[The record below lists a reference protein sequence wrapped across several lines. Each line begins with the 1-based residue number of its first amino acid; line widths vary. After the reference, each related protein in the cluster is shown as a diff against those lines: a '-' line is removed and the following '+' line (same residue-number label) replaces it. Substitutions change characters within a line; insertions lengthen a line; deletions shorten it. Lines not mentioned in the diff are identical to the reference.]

1 MTAAAMPLLPSL
13 RGLHA
18 VVFGDLMLDRYWRG
32 EARGISPEAPVPVVA
47 VGDVEDRPG
56 GAANVALNVASL
68 GARCTL
74 LGCIG
79 KDAEGAALRSIL
91 EAAGVTC
98 DFVEIDRW
106 PTTLK
111 LRVVSQQQQLL
122 RNDFESP
129 APAAAARELAARASA
144 HLADAAVLL
153 VADYDKGAVADPAAL
168 IQAANAAGAAS
179 VVDPKFKPLSSYA
192 GASVVKPNL
201 REFEFAT
208 GATGD
213 VEALAEAAQALCRTQ
228 GFGALVVTAGA
239 DGLTVVQETHIHHLP
254 ARQVEVYDVT
264 GAGDTAAAVL
274 GVALGV
280 GLPVLDCA
288 RLANVAA
295 SLAVAKSGTAAV
307 SGQELALA
315 AAQESADGGVLSADQ
330 LALAVAASRQ
340 AEERIV
346 FTNGCFDIL
355 HAGHVAYLEQARRL
369 GDRLIVAVNSDAS
382 VARIK
387 GPERPVNTLAR
398 RMQVLAGLKSVD
410 WVVSFDED
418 TPEPLLERFRPHVL
432 VKGGDYERQQVVGA
446 DLVASYGGEV
456 RVLDRVEDCS
466 TTAILGRLGYPDSD
480 NSM

>member
-1 MTAAAMPLLPSL
+1 MNPTRAAAMPLLPSL
-13 RGLHA
+13 RDVHA
-18 VVFGDLMLDRYWRG
+18 VVVGDLMLDRYWRG
-32 EARGISPEAPVPVVA
+32 VARGISPEAPVPVVA
-47 VGDVEDRPG
+47 VNDVEERPG

-79 KDAEGAALRSIL
+79 KDAEGAALKSIL
-91 EAAGVTC
+91 EAAGVLC

-106 PTTLK
+106 ATTLK

-129 APAAAARELAARASA
+129 VPAAAAAALATKASV
-144 HLADAAVLL
+144 HLADAAVLI
-153 VADYDKGAVADPAAL
+153 VADYDKGAVVDPEAL
-168 IQAANAAGAAS
+168 IQAANAAGTAS
-179 VVDPKFKPLSSYA
+179 VVDPKLKPLSSYA
-192 GASVVKPNL
+192 GASLLKPN
-201 REFEFAT
+201 RQEFEAAAGPF
-208 GATGD
+208 GD
-213 VEALAEAAQALCRTQ
+213 VDGLAEAAKALCRTHEID
-228 GFGALVVTAGA
+228 AMVVTVGA
-239 DGLTVVQETHIHHLP
+239 DGMTIVEGPHTHHLP

-274 GVALGV
+274 GVALGA

-295 SLAVAKSGTAAV
+295 SLAVAKSGTASV
-307 SGQELALA
+307 SGPELALA
-315 AAQESADGGVLSADQ
+315 AAEESADGGALSADQ

-340 AEERIV
+340 AGERIV

-355 HAGHVAYLEQARRL
+355 HAGHVAYLEQARQL

-387 GPERPVNTLAR
+387 GPKRPVNTLAR

-418 TPEPLLERFRPHVL
+418 TPEPLLARLRPDVL
-432 VKGGDYERQQVVGA
+432 AKGGDYERHQVVGA
-446 DLVASYGGEV
+446 DFVAGYGGEV
-456 RVLDRVEDCS
+456 QVLDRVEDCS
-466 TTAILGRLGYPDSD
+466 TTAILDQLG
-480 NSM
+480 

>member
-1 MTAAAMPLLPSL
+1 MTATRTAVAVMPMLPSL
-13 RGLHA
+13 RNLHA
-18 VVFGDLMLDRYWRG
+18 VVVGDLMLDRYWQG
-32 EARGISPEAPVPVVA
+32 EARRISPEAPVPVVA
-47 VGDVEDRPG
+47 VSDVEDRPG

-91 EAAGVTC
+91 EAAGVVC

-106 PTTLK
+106 ATTLK

-122 RNDFESP
+122 RNDFEAPVP
-129 APAAAARELAARASA
+129 AEAAHELAAKASA
-144 HLADAAVLL
+144 HLADAAVLII
-153 VADYDKGAVADPAAL
+153 ADYDKGAVADPAAL
-168 IQAANAAGAAS
+168 IQAANATGTPS

-192 GASVVKPNL
+192 SASLLKPN
-201 REFEFAT
+201 RQEFAAAE
-208 GATGD
+208 GQFGD
-213 VEALAEAAQALCRTQ
+213 VDALADAAQSLCRAH
-228 GFGALVVTAGA
+228 GFGAMVVTAGA
-239 DGLTVVQETHIHHLP
+239 DGMTIVEGSHTHHLP

-274 GVALGV
+274 GVALGA

-307 SGQELALA
+307 SGPEVALA

-330 LALAVAASRQ
+330 LALAIAASRQ
-340 AEERIV
+340 AGERIV

-355 HAGHVAYLEQARRL
+355 HAGHVAYLEQARGL

-387 GPERPVNTLAR
+387 GPERPVNALAR

-418 TPEPLLERFRPHVL
+418 TPEPLLDRFRPDVL
-432 VKGGDYERQQVVGA
+432 VKGGDYERHQVVGA

-456 RVLDRVEDCS
+456 QVLDRVEDCS
-466 TTAILGRLGYPDSD
+466 TTAILDRLG
-480 NSM
+480 

>member
-1 MTAAAMPLLPSL
+1 MTAGEAAAMPVLPSL
-13 RGLHA
+13 RDVHA
-18 VVFGDLMLDRYWRG
+18 VVVGDLMLDRYWQG

-47 VGDVEDRPG
+47 VSDVEDRPG

-91 EAAGVTC
+91 EAAGVLC
-98 DFVEIDRW
+98 DFVEIDGW
-106 PTTLK
+106 ATTLK

-129 APAAAARELAARASA
+129 VPAEAARALAAKAKA
-144 HLADAAVLL
+144 HLADAAVLV

-168 IQAANAAGAAS
+168 IQAANATGTAS

-192 GASVVKPNL
+192 GASLLKPN
-201 REFEFAT
+201 RQEFTAAAGQF
-208 GATGD
+208 GD
-213 VEALAEAAQALCRTQ
+213 VDALADSAQALCRAH
-228 GFGALVVTAGA
+228 GFGAMVVTAGA
-239 DGLTVVQETHIHHLP
+239 DGMTVVDGSHTHHLP
-254 ARQVEVYDVT
+254 ARPVEVYDVT

-274 GVALGV
+274 GVALGA

-307 SGQELALA
+307 SGPELALA
-315 AAQESADGGVLSADQ
+315 AAQDSTDGGVLTADR
-330 LALAVAASRQ
+330 LALAVAASR
-340 AEERIV
+340 ETGERIV

-355 HAGHVAYLEQARRL
+355 HAGHVAYLQQARQL

-418 TPEPLLERFRPHVL
+418 TPEPLLDRFRPDVL
-432 VKGGDYERQQVVGA
+432 VKGGDYERHQVVGA
-446 DLVASYGGEV
+446 DFVACYGGEV
-456 RVLDRVEDCS
+456 QVLDRVEDCS
-466 TTAILGRLGYPDSD
+466 TTAIIDRLA
-480 NSM
+480 

>member
-1 MTAAAMPLLPSL
+1 MTASPTATIPMLPSL
-13 RGLHA
+13 RDVHA
-18 VVFGDLMLDRYWRG
+18 IVVGDLMLDRYWRG

-47 VGDVEDRPG
+47 VSEVEDRPG

-79 KDAEGAALRSIL
+79 TDAQGAALRSIL
-91 EAAGVTC
+91 EAAGVRC
-98 DFVEIDRW
+98 DWVEIDGW
-106 PTTLK
+106 ATTLK

-122 RNDFESP
+122 RNDFEAP
-129 APAAAARELAARASA
+129 VPAAAARELAAKAER
-144 HLADAAVLL
+144 HLAEAAVLIL
-153 VADYDKGAVADPAAL
+153 ADYDKGALADPAAL

-192 GASVVKPNL
+192 GATLLKPN
-201 REFEFAT
+201 RKEFETAAGPFD
-208 GATGD
+208 D
-213 VEALAEAAQALCRTQ
+213 VDGLADAAKALCRTH
-228 GFGALVVTAGA
+228 GFDAMAVTAGA
-239 DGLTVVQETHIHHLP
+239 HGMTVVEGAHTHHLP

-274 GVALGV
+274 GVALGA
-280 GLPVLDCA
+280 GLAVLDCA

-307 SGQELALA
+307 SGPELALA
-315 AAQESADGGVLSADQ
+315 AAQDSADGGVLAADQ
-330 LALAVAASRQ
+330 LALAVAAAR
-340 AEERIV
+340 AAGERIV

-398 RMQVLAGLKSVD
+398 RLQVLAGLKSVD
-410 WVVSFDED
+410 WVVSFDAD
-418 TPEPLLERFRPHVL
+418 TPEPLLERLRPDVL
-432 VKGGDYERQQVVGA
+432 AKGGDYERHQVVGA

-456 RVLDRVEDCS
+456 HVLDRVEDCS
-466 TTAILGRLGYPDSD
+466 TSTILSRLT
-480 NSM
+480 

>member
-1 MTAAAMPLLPSL
+1 MTAARTAAMPLLPSL
-13 RGLHA
+13 RDLHA
-18 VVFGDLMLDRYWRG
+18 VVVGDLMLDRYWQG
-32 EARGISPEAPVPVVA
+32 EARRISPEAPVPVVA
-47 VGDVEDRPG
+47 ISEVEDRPG

-74 LGCIG
+74 LGCVG

-98 DFVEIDRW
+98 DFVEIDGW
-106 PTTLK
+106 ATTLK

-129 APAAAARELAARASA
+129 VPAAAAQELVTKASA
-144 HLADAAVLL
+144 YLADADVLI

-168 IQAANAAGAAS
+168 IEAANATGTAS
-179 VVDPKFKPLSSYA
+179 VVDPKYKPLSSYA
-192 GASVVKPNL
+192 GASLLKPNHQ
-201 REFEFAT
+201 EFAAAA
-208 GATGD
+208 GQFGD
-213 VEALAEAAQALCRTQ
+213 VDALAEAAQALCRAH
-228 GFGALVVTAGA
+228 GFGAIVVTAGA
-239 DGLTVVQETHIHHLP
+239 DGMTVVEGSHTHHLP
-254 ARQVEVYDVT
+254 ARPVEVYDVT

-274 GVALGV
+274 GVALGAR
-280 GLPVLDCA
+280 LPVLDCA

-307 SGQELALA
+307 SGPELALA
-315 AAQESADGGVLSADQ
+315 ATQESADGGLLSVDQ

-340 AEERIV
+340 AGERII

-355 HAGHVAYLEQARRL
+355 HAGHVAYLEQARGL

-387 GPERPVNTLAR
+387 GPERPVNALAR

-418 TPEPLLERFRPHVL
+418 TPEPLLNRFRPDVL
-432 VKGGDYERQQVVGA
+432 AKGGDYERHQVVGA

-466 TTAILGRLGYPDSD
+466 TTAILDRLTDHP
-480 NSM
+480 

>member
-1 MTAAAMPLLPSL
+1 MTAARTAMPLLPSL
-13 RGLHA
+13 RNLHA
-18 VVFGDLMLDRYWRG
+18 VVVGDLMLDRYWHG

-47 VGDVEDRPG
+47 VSDVEDRPG

-106 PTTLK
+106 ATTLK

-129 APAAAARELAARASA
+129 VPAEAARELAAKASA
-144 HLADAAVLL
+144 HLADAAVLI

-168 IQAANAAGAAS
+168 IHAANATGTAS
-179 VVDPKFKPLSSYA
+179 VVDPKYKPLSSYA
-192 GASVVKPNL
+192 GASLLKPN
-201 REFEFAT
+201 RQEFAAAA
-208 GATGD
+208 GQFANVD
-213 VEALAEAAQALCRTQ
+213 ALAEAAQSLCRAHE
-228 GFGALVVTAGA
+228 FGAMAVTAGA
-239 DGLTVVQETHIHHLP
+239 DGMTIVDGPHTHHLP

-274 GVALGV
+274 GVALGA

-307 SGQELALA
+307 SGPELALA
-315 AAQESADGGVLSADQ
+315 ATQESTDGGVLSADQ
-330 LALAVAASRQ
+330 LALAVAASRE
-340 AEERIV
+340 AGERVV

-355 HAGHVAYLEQARRL
+355 HAGHVAYLEQARGL
-369 GDRLIVAVNSDAS
+369 GNRLIVAVNSDAS

-387 GPERPVNTLAR
+387 GPKRPVNALAR

-418 TPEPLLERFRPHVL
+418 TPEPLLERFRPDVL
-432 VKGGDYERQQVVGA
+432 VKGGDYERHQVVGA

-456 RVLDRVEDCS
+456 QVLDRVEDCS
-466 TTAILGRLGYPDSD
+466 TTAILDRLA
-480 NSM
+480 

>member
-1 MTAAAMPLLPSL
+1 MTAARTAAMPLLPSL
-13 RGLHA
+13 RDLHA
-18 VVFGDLMLDRYWRG
+18 VVVGDLMLDRYWQG
-32 EARGISPEAPVPVVA
+32 EARRISPEAPVPVVA
-47 VGDVEDRPG
+47 ISEVEDRPG

-74 LGCIG
+74 LGCVG

-98 DFVEIDRW
+98 EFVEIDGW
-106 PTTLK
+106 ATTLK

-129 APAAAARELAARASA
+129 VPAAAAQELVTKASA
-144 HLADAAVLL
+144 YLADAAVLI
-153 VADYDKGAVADPAAL
+153 VADYDKSAVADPAAL
-168 IQAANAAGAAS
+168 IQAANATGTAS
-179 VVDPKFKPLSSYA
+179 VVDPKYKPLSSYA
-192 GASVVKPNL
+192 GASLLKPN
-201 REFEFAT
+201 RQEFAAAA
-208 GATGD
+208 GQFGD
-213 VEALAEAAQALCRTQ
+213 VDALAEAARSLCRAHD
-228 GFGALVVTAGA
+228 FDAMVVTAGA
-239 DGLTVVQETHIHHLP
+239 DGMTVVDGPHTHHLP

-274 GVALGV
+274 GVALGAR
-280 GLPVLDCA
+280 LPVLDCA

-307 SGQELALA
+307 SGPELALA
-315 AAQESADGGVLSADQ
+315 ATQESADGGVLSADQ

-340 AEERIV
+340 AGERII

-355 HAGHVAYLEQARRL
+355 HAGHVAYLEQARGL

-387 GPERPVNTLAR
+387 GPERPVNALAR

-418 TPEPLLERFRPHVL
+418 TPEPLLNRFRPDVL
-432 VKGGDYERQQVVGA
+432 AKGGDYERHQVVGA

-466 TTAILGRLGYPDSD
+466 TTAILDRLTDHP
-480 NSM
+480 